1 MASLHGMYASG
12 ANCRFE
18 NIDLADTKTR
28 KSLVTKTPTTTLP
41 FLETEEG
48 NLSETN
54 AILFYFA
61 QKYKKDLLGQNVFE
75 NAKINQWIE
84 FASNEINR
92 CQKTL
97 IYPLF
102 GWQAFCKESYD
113 KENGKIKEYIR
124 ILEKELEGKNY
135 LVGNR
140 LTLADIVLF
149 RYLRLFMMLL
159 FPDGMRKKLLP
170 HTSKWFENIM
180 KTNEAVK
187 AYGRIILCKQPLK
200 PFTGTINR
208 NPQLSGSKKPKKI
221 FEIKPMDT
229 KNPTMRNIQSYIT
242 KFIKNR
248 CDALFKD
255 FLPDNYIPLVQKNN
269 IGDSEF
275 TTPCST
281 QIFNMCNKKKD
292 WKYGTIEEVAEAFI
306 KDLKDESN
314 IIKEFKIIVHE
325 PMRKDNKKE
334 AEGKKRK
341 NKYLKIFILI
351 FILIQNGL
359 KKKQ

>member
-135 LVGNR
+135 LVGNV
-140 LTLADIVLF
+140 LKMLFSIALIYVIVILI
-149 RYLRLFMMLL
+149 LL
-159 FPDGMRKKLLP
+159 
-170 HTSKWFENIM
+170 ENIM
-180 KTNEAVK
+180 NGAIN
-187 AYGRIILCKQPLK
+187 A
-200 PFTGTINR
+200 TI
-208 NPQLSGSKKPKKI
+208 
-221 FEIKPMDT
+221 
-229 KNPTMRNIQSYIT
+229 
-242 KFIKNR
+242 
-248 CDALFKD
+248 
-255 FLPDNYIPLVQKNN
+255 
-269 IGDSEF
+269 
-275 TTPCST
+275 
-281 QIFNMCNKKKD
+281 KKKETPD
-292 WKYGTIEEVAEAFI
+292 V
-306 KDLKDESN
+306 
-314 IIKEFKIIVHE
+314 
-325 PMRKDNKKE
+325 
-334 AEGKKRK
+334 
-341 NKYLKIFILI
+341 
-351 FILIQNGL
+351 
-359 KKKQ
+359 